1 MKTHKNPLRRMLG
14 LILCLSMLVSLA
26 LPALGAAPTT
36 ETPKTPTAA
45 SDFHFDASTGTI
57 DRYTGSDTDRRR
69 QCQVA
74 GPCFYGLQC
83 YDGGHSQH
91 G

>member
-1 MKTHKNPLRRMLG
+1 MKTHKTPLRRMLG

-45 SDFHFDASTGTI
+45 SDF
-57 DRYTGSDTDRRR
+57 
-69 QCQVA
+69 
-74 GPCFYGLQC
+74 
-83 YDGGHSQH
+83 
-91 G
+91 